1 MGGEGAMRLTRRIFW
16 GAVALA
22 VGAPAVG
29 ALLRGVTALPLGLL
43 ALGALWS
50 VVAERTRLAGAA
62 FALCVGG
69 IALGIWLGVGIG
81 WLLVGMTA
89 ALAAWDLEAFN
100 AWLVS
105 IARVENEREL
115 VREHLRQLALVC
127 GIGLSVAL
135 AASRLRVQLS
145 FGVALFLALTAVLG
159 LGYVLRGLGE

>member
-1 MGGEGAMRLTRRIFW
+1 MRLTRRVFW

-22 VGAPAVG
+22 VGAPTVG
-29 ALLRGVTALPLGLL
+29 ALLRGVTTLPLGALV
-43 ALGALWS
+43 LGALWI
-50 VVAERTRLAGAA
+50 VLAERTRLAGAV

-69 IALGIWLGVGIG
+69 IALGIWLEVGIG

-100 AWLVS
+100 ARLAS

-115 VREHLRQLALVC
+115 AREHLRQLGLVC
-127 GIGLSVAL
+127 GIGLSMAL

-145 FGVALFLALTAVLG
+145 FGAALFLALTAVLG
-159 LGYVLRGLGE
+159 LGYVLRSLGE

>member
-43 ALGALWS
+43 AVGALWS

-69 IALGIWLGVGIG
+69 IALGIWLEVGIG

>member
-1 MGGEGAMRLTRRIFW
+1 MRLTRRIFW

-89 ALAAWDLEAFN
+89 ALAAW
-100 AWLVS
+100 
-105 IARVENEREL
+105 
-115 VREHLRQLALVC
+115 
-127 GIGLSVAL
+127 
-135 AASRLRVQLS
+135 
-145 FGVALFLALTAVLG
+145 
-159 LGYVLRGLGE
+159 